1 MKKNIA
7 LLLWSAALLTSLS
20 ACFRHAKKTEVPAA
34 PPVAEVSTAPSN
46 PVVVLF
52 YERTPCFGMCPS
64 FNLTVYSNGKATYE
78 GKNFVDHIGFY
89 QSQWDATALQNIMTA
104 AEKINYFSLAD
115 RYDQQGVT
123 DLPTVRTR
131 LLKDGNLKEV
141 ANRYKG
147 PKELQSLYQ
156 VIDDQIKLS
165 EWKPIVFENKQ

>member
-34 PPVAEVSTAPSN
+34 PAVAEVSTTPSN

-78 GKNFVDHIGFY
+78 GKNFVDNIGFY

-165 EWKPIVFENKQ
+165 QWKPIVFENKQ

>member
-34 PPVAEVSTAPSN
+34 PPVAEVSTTPSN

-104 AEKINYFSLAD
+104 AEKISYFSLAD

>member
-1 MKKNIA
+1 MKKNLV
-7 LLLWSAALLTSLS
+7 LLLWSAFVMIAFS
-20 ACFRHAKKTEVPAA
+20 ACFRHGLKTVEPAA
-34 PPVAEVSTAPSN
+34 PVVEAPAAPVN

-78 GKNFVDHIGFY
+78 GKNLVEHIGFY
-89 QSQWDATALQNIMTA
+89 QSQWDAAALQNIMAA

-115 RYDQQGVT
+115 KYDQQGVT

-156 VIDDQIKLS
+156 AIDDQIKLS
-165 EWKPIVFENKQ
+165 DWQPIVFENKQ

>member
-78 GKNFVDHIGFY
+78 GKNFVDNIGFY